1 MKTAREIAEELRD
14 EIIDLRYCVGQIESA
29 LIAYGDAKLEEAAQ
43 AVMLEEANVH
53 SLYSLVERI
62 RALKE
67 GKITSLDDEEKS

>member
-1 MKTAREIAEELRD
+1 MKTARETAENLYIKLYSYPHPPQDDGMVKEF
-14 EIIDLRYCVGQIESA
+14 ESA

-67 GKITSLDDEEKS
+67 KK